1 MSSAKP
7 QRVAVVVTATLSERT
22 TMKNTVKILA
32 AVLALSIGSAGYVAS
47 ANAATMMKKDDK
59 MMMMKKHKK
68 HHKMK
73 QHMMMKK

>member
-47 ANAATMMKKDDK
+47 ANAAMMKKDDK

-73 QHMMMKK
+73 HHMMMMKK